1 MKEVLRVAI
10 AEDEPELLEDLREML
25 VDLGHQVVAATAN
38 GQELVDECEVTHPDL
53 VIADIRMPIMDG
65 LEATEQIR
73 RIEPIPVVLVSAHS
87 EPELIERAL
96 QNHVLSYLIKPIKT
110 DQLKTA
116 VALAMRRFRE
126 FKTLRR
132 ETADLRQALQSRK
145 VVEKAKE
152 VLMKEGNLDEAE
164 AFLRL
169 QNLASQ
175 KGQKLLSIA
184 EAVLL
189 GQEAITPQ
197 KKK

>member
-1 MKEVLRVAI
+1 
-10 AEDEPELLEDLREML
+10 
-25 VDLGHQVVAATAN
+25 
-38 GQELVDECEVTHPDL
+38 
-53 VIADIRMPIMDG
+53 MDG

-132 ETADLRQALQSRK
+132 ETADLREALQSRK

>member
-38 GQELVDECEVTHPDL
+38 GQELVDECEATHPDL

-96 QNHVLSYLIKPIKT
+96 QSHVLSYLIKPIKT

-132 ETADLRQALQSRK
+132 ETADIRQALQSRK
-145 VVEKAKE
+145 MVEKAKE